1 MKRLLLACLA
11 ALLAGTDSL
20 TAQPAANLAST
31 VVLSEPGLPS
41 ADSAAPTPGALEA
54 ALPEAR
60 FASADQLDS
69 ILVNTSTRLLVLPYG
84 SAFPEAAWEPI
95 FQFLQRGG
103 NLLVFGGRPFTRA
116 AYRDA
121 GGWKLREYSVRFARP
136 LMIDQYQETPGSD
149 HLEFQPNPEVTL
161 QLPRFAWKRAFSP
174 VIRLSAVDLYKRGGA
189 AGSIDAREDAFAW
202 GTKDGRKLSAPA
214 LQVDHLRN
222 GFNGGR
228 WIFLCANLTREF
240 YGSSEA

>member
-41 ADSAAPTPGALEA
+41 ADSAAPPPGALEA

-161 QLPRFAWKRAFSP
+161 QLPKFAWKRAFSP
-174 VIRLSAVDLYKRGGA
+174 VIRLSAVDLYNRNGA
-189 AGSIDAREDAFAW
+189 AGSIDARLDTLAW
-202 GTKDGRKLSAPA
+202 GVQFGHKMAAPVIE
-214 LQVDHLRN
+214 VDHLRN
-222 GFNGGR
+222 GFGGGR
-228 WIFLCANLTREF
+228 WIFLNAEHT
-240 YGSSEA
+240 SELQSRS